1 MMRPWRCCFYVQDYC
16 VYLSV
21 CGSRQHIPMVMIFG
35 EPPVYI
41 YPGLV
46 GGGREVDVPWAY
58 SQKWKQPM
66 YKSLNTHHTLG

>member
-1 MMRPWRCCFYVQDYC
+1 MRPWQCCFYVQDYC

-21 CGSRQHIPMVMIFG
+21 CGSRQHILMVMIFG

-46 GGGREVDVPWAY
+46 GGGC
-58 SQKWKQPM
+58 PM
-66 YKSLNTHHTLG
+66 GLFSKVETAHVQISHAQRTTTNHS